1 MLTTKTLSKIILLE
15 NNHILS
21 CGEDVANIFNA
32 YFLQDNTCT
41 LTNVETTPE
50 NKQEN
55 IKNICKQYAQHPS
68 IIKIKERV
76 EIEGTFSLHSV
87 TLQEMDEEIMNLEH
101 NKAIPHNDI
110 PVNVLKVVWIFYP
123 NISRNFLMHLSY
135 IVDFQIS

>member
-1 MLTTKTLSKIILLE
+1 M
-15 NNHILS
+15 
-21 CGEDVANIFNA
+21 ANIFNT
-32 YFLQDNTCT
+32 YFLQYNTCT
-41 LTNVETTPE
+41 LTNVEITPE

-76 EIEGTFSLHSV
+76 EIEGKFFLHSV

-110 PVNVLKVVWIFYP
+110 PVMSERVVWIVYP
-123 NISRNFLMHLSY
+123 NIPRNVLMHLSY